1 MKICPLEAEVFHT
14 DGLTD
19 LTKLIV
25 PFRNFTNT
33 PKITENKVNVFPLA
47 TWLHIVPLNL
57 NLGTDGD
64 MRSVGESVSYTPGE
78 KKPWKSLDGLQKQSV
93 QLLGRPNRCPGAI
106 PTTHPSLLFFLWTVG
121 ICYFIN
127 M

>member
-25 PFRNFTNT
+25 PFRNFTNA

-47 TWLHIVPLNL
+47 T
-57 NLGTDGD
+57 
-64 MRSVGESVSYTPGE
+64 
-78 KKPWKSLDGLQKQSV
+78 
-93 QLLGRPNRCPGAI
+93 
-106 PTTHPSLLFFLWTVG
+106 
-121 ICYFIN
+121 
-127 M
+127 